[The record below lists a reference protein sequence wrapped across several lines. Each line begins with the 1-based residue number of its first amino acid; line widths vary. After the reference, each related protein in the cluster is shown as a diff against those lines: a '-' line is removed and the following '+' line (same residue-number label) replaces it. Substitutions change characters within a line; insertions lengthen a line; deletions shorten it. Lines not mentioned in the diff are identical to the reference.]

1 MNERIKYLNILVLL
15 IFLVG
20 QVQYAYASYF
30 CTMKNAETSSPTMTM
45 STDDES
51 TVQFT
56 ERNGFAQPVSSQQIV
71 QASCMQVQLTE
82 KKVVDNFTNTDKSFS
97 HFVGIVA
104 VLQSQD
110 EISQLSNNNFV
121 QFSRTDSPPLD
132 ITTFNSNLRI

>member
-1 MNERIKYLNILVLL
+1 
-15 IFLVG
+15 
-20 QVQYAYASYF
+20 
-30 CTMKNAETSSPTMTM
+30 MTM